1 MLRSLPLLALLALA
15 LGACV
20 LPLATGSDNC
30 VSYCGLLQGC
40 AVPGAPSGDCGTWCS
55 AFTTQLAQEGCQ
67 QQFDDVTSCAVGEGT
82 CEAASCGAQT
92 QAILDCQNT
101 YCAANPTVTFCQPQ

>member
-1 MLRSLPLLALLALA
+1 MLRSIPLLALLALA

-40 AVPGAPSGDCGTWCS
+40 GVSSAPAGDCNSWC
-55 AFTTQLAQEGCQ
+55 AIFEPAIQQAGCQ
-67 QQFDDVTSCAVGEGT
+67 QQFDDMTSCVVGEAT
-82 CEAASCGAQT
+82 CEAASCDAQT
-92 QAILDCQNT
+92 QSILDCKSQ
-101 YCAANPTVTFCQPQ
+101 YCDTNPGASLCASQ